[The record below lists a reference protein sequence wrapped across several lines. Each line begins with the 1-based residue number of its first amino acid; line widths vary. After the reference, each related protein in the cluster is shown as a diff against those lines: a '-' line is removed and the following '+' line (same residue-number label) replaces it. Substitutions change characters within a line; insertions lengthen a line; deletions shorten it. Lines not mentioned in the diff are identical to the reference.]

1 MPAARKGEP
10 AAGKVDRDTCASW
23 PAVRVSLRVAPSG
36 ACTAGGD
43 TGGWGT
49 QWSFKRGLS
58 GGRLWPRAVLF
69 QIAAAESSASLI
81 FFKMFDRVDIRCR
94 RPAAL
99 FKSCFARV

>member
-1 MPAARKGEP
+1 MKTLITALALAVAIAAAITAAADAMPAARKGEP

-49 QWSFKRGLS
+49 QWSFKRGV
-58 GGRLWPRAVLF
+58 GAVCGRVQSYFRLRQRSRL
-69 QIAAAESSASLI
+69 
-81 FFKMFDRVDIRCR
+81 R
-94 RPAAL
+94 R
-99 FKSCFARV
+99 